1 MEYIRLSEN
10 YNKNSLIPIS
20 ESPYTHI
27 RNKEAPY
34 FVSMIKYNQE
44 HFENWKKTKSL
55 QGVKGGKTN
64 KIWADFDHK
73 GTDLT
78 NSFKEAYTFYE
89 RLKATGMK
97 DENIEISFSGNKGI
111 GFIVNTNHEFTNE
124 QVQSICTKLAEGL
137 KTFDTT
143 MYDHQRIFRL
153 LFTKNE
159 KSGLYK
165 VPLEPNELKEANI
178 DEIKKLASDVN
189 NFDRQAVLDYY
200 KTFEVTDKILSMV
213 TEEPNEEPKLDL
225 PPIDFTKKPKQWRN
239 CKWALLQGNFKS
251 GERHQALMV
260 IAATA
265 RGLGYDK
272 ETAYYLCKS
281 ALKKQAALTGTEEFP
296 KEELYTNIID
306 QSVYK
311 TNWEGG
317 QFSCQKPGWLQTY
330 CQGLDHPCE
339 KHSEQNTVKIEDAF
353 TLFKDYATNI
363 DALTVKTG
371 IPVLDQKLRMTV
383 GMSVG
388 IVAPPGV
395 GKTSIA
401 LQMLNNMSKA
411 NEQSLFLSYDM
422 FHALVFQKLIQ
433 KHFNIQPDEIFKR
446 FKDRDTAFEA
456 KVMDVIKQE
465 YKNVHFCFKAGQT
478 YSEIQDTI
486 KEAEDTS
493 GKKVKLLVCD
503 YNELVLTDMSDSTS
517 SSNYV
522 AQKMREIANVN
533 QTCVLSLFQPN
544 KLSGSPA
551 DEITSYRSAKGG
563 SGIEQSV
570 SIMLGMSRPGYDP
583 RRPENDRFMSI
594 NCLKNR
600 MGSLFG
606 VDLYWDGLTGSLRE
620 MTQEEKDHLDSIRQ
634 AKEQEKS
641 EAKGD
646 WS

>member
-1 MEYIRLSEN
+1 
-10 YNKNSLIPIS
+10 
-20 ESPYTHI
+20 
-27 RNKEAPY
+27 
-34 FVSMIKYNQE
+34 MIKYNQE
-44 HFENWKKTKSL
+44 HFEKWKKTKSL

-73 GTDLT
+73 GTDLK

-137 KTFDTT
+137 NTFDTT

-153 LFTKNE
+153 LLTKNE

-165 VPLEPNELKEANI
+165 IPLKPSELKEANV
-178 DEIKKLASDVN
+178 DEVKKLASDLD
-189 NFDRQAVLDYY
+189 NFDRQSVLDYY
-200 KTFEVTDKILSMV
+200 ETFQVTDKILSMV
-213 TEEPNEEPKLDL
+213 VEEPNEQPKLDL
-225 PPIDFTKKPKQWRN
+225 SPIDFTKKPKQWRN

-281 ALKKQAALTGTEEFP
+281 ALKKQAAITGTEEFP

-330 CQGLDHPCE
+330 CKGLDHPCE
-339 KHSEQNTVKIEDAF
+339 THSESNTVKIEDAF

-363 DALTVKTG
+363 DQLTVKTG
-371 IPVLDQKLRMTV
+371 IPILDKKLRMTV

-395 GKTSIA
+395 GKTSVA

-446 FKDRDTAFEA
+446 FKDRDTTFEA
-456 KVMDVIKQE
+456 KVMEVIKQE

-583 RRPENDRFMSI
+583 RKPENDRFMSI

-620 MTQEEKDHLDSIRQ
+620 MTQEEKDHLDSVRQ
-634 AKEQEKS
+634 AKEDEKNQ
-641 EAKGD
+641 KKDD